1 MLPTATVY
9 AGTDATI
16 GASASRASSTGR
28 LLELLALVWNQ
39 TPDSL
44 TGLPYFL
51 SGECLTL
58 KSGYGESYLNLFLT
72 RPI

>member
-1 MLPTATVY
+1 MVLRFPCFFNTEK
-9 AGTDATI
+9 
-16 GASASRASSTGR
+16 GR

-51 SGECLTL
+51 CLTL
-58 KSGYGESYLNLFLT
+58 TSGYGESYSYINLFLT